1 MLRAIIGLLTV
12 AQFWPKLTVFMPYP
26 VTNQPP
32 QPGSSISGLPSPAA
46 HELARS
52 QQLAQQ
58 IKQTIHDHG
67 GQINFAAFMQQALFT
82 PELGYYRA
90 ASEKFG
96 KHGDFITAPEIAPLF
111 SQCLAQ
117 FCAALLPTLAEP
129 VIWEVGGGSG
139 RMMVALLRTLQK
151 SETLPKQYYVVE
163 TSAALRE
170 RQQQFAQSQLG
181 ATAECITWCEALP
194 DHYNG
199 IVLANELL
207 DALPVQRFC
216 RHEHHYAEQGV
227 TVKEDALCFM
237 ETPIEDPRLL
247 ERIREIEQELG
258 ADFPSGYRS
267 EINFSAEDWLARAGQ
282 ALHQGVILLIDY
294 GYPRAVYYHP
304 QRNLGTLMCH
314 YQHQVSD
321 DPLHWVG
328 LQDMTAFVDFT
339 AMARVAQRND
349 MQLDGFTTQAHFL
362 LDLGILSLQNNTTDT
377 VAQLAMTNQI
387 KRLTLPQE
395 MGEVFKVMAV
405 SKNMQTMVPGFGF
418 RNRADELLR

>member
-1 MLRAIIGLLTV
+1 MRH
-12 AQFWPKLTVFMPYP
+12 P
-26 VTNQPP
+26 VTNPSAQPAT
-32 QPGSSISGLPSPAA
+32 SGLPAPAA

-52 QQLAQQ
+52 QQLEQQ
-58 IKQTIHDHG
+58 IKQTIQAQG
-67 GQINFAAFMQQALFT
+67 GQITFAEFMQQALFA

-90 ASEKFG
+90 ISEKFG

-139 RMMVALLRTLQK
+139 QMMVALLRTLQQLHA
-151 SETLPKQYYVVE
+151 LPKQYYVVE

-170 RQQQFAQSQLG
+170 RQQQLARSQLG
-181 ATAECITWCEALP
+181 ATADCITWCESLP

-207 DALPVQRFC
+207 DALPVQRFLC
-216 RHEHHYAEQGV
+216 HEDHYTEQCV
-227 TVKEDALCFM
+227 TINDEALGFI
-237 ETPIEDPRLL
+237 ETTIEDHRLL
-247 ERIREIEQELG
+247 DRIQEIEQERG
-258 ADFPSGYRS
+258 AVFSPGYFS
-267 EINFSAEDWLARAGQ
+267 EINFSAEDWLAHAGQ
-282 ALHQGVILLIDY
+282 ALQQGVLLLIDY

-304 QRNLGTLMCH
+304 QRSQGTLVCH
-314 YQHQVSD
+314 YQHQVND
-321 DPLHWVG
+321 DPLRLVG
-328 LQDMTAFVDFT
+328 LQDITAFVDFT
-339 AMARVAQRND
+339 AMARVAQHNGL
-349 MQLDGFTTQAHFL
+349 QLDGFTTQAHFL
-362 LDLGILSLQNNTTDT
+362 LDLGILALQNETSDT

-405 SKNMQTMVPGFGF
+405 SKNMQVMIPGFGF